1 MGQALVGQ
9 IQINVAQNQNV
20 MEISVVPRTHTTGQ
34 LKQSVTK

>member
-9 IQINVAQNQNV
+9 IHVKVAQNKNA